1 MAAVSQVRPSP
12 LTVTGLPSYLASVTV
27 SILAPSLLS
36 PFAVIFT
43 PPSLASLITIRFEIG
58 ADDTPFLFDLA
69 LLYFHVPKVLSAAN
83 IMVAV
88 ATRASIRVS
97 TVRMGFTPSAK
108 ISIPDFL
115 ARPEYIP
122 NCHLSGGPQVR
133 KPPRCTGGGE
143 VGLVW
148 FRHRCYGIVRGTGCL
163 PINRPHES

>member
-69 LLYFHVPKVLSAAN
+69 VLYFHVPKVLSAAN

-88 ATRASIRVS
+88 ATRASIHVS
-97 TVRMGFTPSAK
+97 TVRMGFTPFGQ
-108 ISIPDFL
+108 DFHSGL
-115 ARPEYIP
+115 PSTTRVYTQRRF
-122 NCHLSGGPQVR
+122 SGGPEV
-133 KPPRCTGGGE
+133 PEGSVVATSMRC
-143 VGLVW
+143 
-148 FRHRCYGIVRGTGCL
+148 
-163 PINRPHES
+163 